1 MFKKIASI
9 FLTGA
14 LLLSTMPVIGN
25 AENTEIFKV
34 GVEAVTAASTVSATP
49 IIYNQGEE
57 ITVKIRASQNTGITS
72 LKLRIDYD
80 ESILEPVED
89 KCAAAGL
96 FDENDSLTSKV
107 SSKTGDGY
115 FIFYSDSYPSV
126 NTSLGMIA
134 ELTFLVKQTCAESTM
149 ITVSPWSEGSCVV
162 NTVAGVVPVTFALES
177 PAIAVHKIDATAGVV
192 TLPTCTEDGYTT
204 YICSDCGK
212 TVVGNIVPE
221 NGHTPGDGITENLVN
236 PICTADGSYDT
247 VIYCSVAGCGVELS
261 RMHHVITMLDHNAAD
276 AVVENRVEPT
286 CTVDGSYDSVVYCK
300 REGCGAELSR
310 ETITIPMVG
319 HDAGEAVIEN
329 RVEPSCTVDGS
340 YDKVTY
346 CKTEGCGAELSR
358 ETIIIPM
365 VGHDAG
371 EAVIENRV
379 EPSCTVDGS
388 YDKVTY
394 CKTEG
399 CGAELSREMVTIPMI
414 PHELVHH
421 DAQEATHTQIGWAE
435 YDTCK
440 NCEYTTYEEI
450 PMVPYAPGDL
460 DKDDIV
466 TDADAIYLLYA
477 TFDTANYPLNQN
489 ADYNGDGEVTDADA
503 IYLLYA
509 TFNPIEYPLV
519 RVEVEQ

>member
-1 MFKKIASI
+1 
-9 FLTGA
+9 
-14 LLLSTMPVIGN
+14 
-25 AENTEIFKV
+25 
-34 GVEAVTAASTVSATP
+34 
-49 IIYNQGEE
+49 
-57 ITVKIRASQNTGITS
+57 
-72 LKLRIDYD
+72 
-80 ESILEPVED
+80 
-89 KCAAAGL
+89 
-96 FDENDSLTSKV
+96 
-107 SSKTGDGY
+107 
-115 FIFYSDSYPSV
+115 
-126 NTSLGMIA
+126 
-134 ELTFLVKQTCAESTM
+134 
-149 ITVSPWSEGSCVV
+149 
-162 NTVAGVVPVTFALES
+162 
-177 PAIAVHKIDATAGVV
+177 
-192 TLPTCTEDGYTT
+192 
-204 YICSDCGK
+204 
-212 TVVGNIVPE
+212 
-221 NGHTPGDGITENLVN
+221 
-236 PICTADGSYDT
+236 
-247 VIYCSVAGCGVELS
+247 
-261 RMHHVITMLDHNAAD
+261 
-276 AVVENRVEPT
+276 
-286 CTVDGSYDSVVYCK
+286 
-300 REGCGAELSR
+300 
-310 ETITIPMVG
+310 
-319 HDAGEAVIEN
+319 
-329 RVEPSCTVDGS
+329 
-340 YDKVTY
+340 
-346 CKTEGCGAELSR
+346 
-358 ETIIIPM
+358 M